1 LLETEHIF
9 GNYYIQKKLSRI
21 DLPFTEFAVRTLSRT
36 ADLPASIDEVSHGDA
51 AAMIEFGHDSSW
63 RRGHAAPYPCSEMV
77 SNCWRNCHY
86 CVYPE
91 LFMKKS
97 IELLIDQDIN

>member
-1 LLETEHIF
+1 MS
-9 GNYYIQKKLSRI
+9 GNRKLTDVQKKAIQKKLSRI

-77 SNCWRNCHY
+77 IVIAKNMFRFQQRETLYYQLTSETCN
-86 CVYPE
+86 
-91 LFMKKS
+91 
-97 IELLIDQDIN
+97 